1 MLRKIKAFLLVLAA
15 LLTVI
20 PYGFADSR
28 QKDKEEQ
35 INIDMR
41 ILNTVTGGVV
51 LDTLTVDLLT
61 PDSILIY
68 SRPLSF
74 LTKNNGMPMNY
85 APMRIKAPG
94 ENFIIRLSHPDYETS
109 YYPVKVDK
117 KREGLYNLK
126 IRKLTR
132 REKEHMLDE
141 VTVTASVVQFV
152 HKGDTLQYNADAFE
166 LAEGSML
173 QALIARLPG
182 AELKENGQ
190 IYVNGRFVNKLL
202 LDGKDF
208 FQNDKLV
215 LLQNLPAYTVKH
227 IQVYEQRLPEQLA
240 RNGSSDPNLVM
251 DVKLKKDFNAGWL
264 ANAEAGGGT
273 HSRYRLR
280 GFGLLYTTKSRF
292 AAYALANNLNE
303 TGSPDMS
310 GGWKKKSEQRN
321 QVITKGGGFDY
332 YIEPKEQLSVNGNVT
347 AQYQTV
353 FSNSLTNT
361 QNYIPQGDNYTR
373 RWNDSHLSDL
383 RIHSGHELNFNIKDT
398 YHTLNADFDYGNDRS
413 RSGITE
419 GTFGSIPGDWPSM
432 RPDLQSGMPD
442 TLNILNRYLS
452 LFNSDS
458 KRAEGGA
465 KYSLYYHSRS
475 GWATPVSLWGNLSH
489 RWQDASQHYL
499 LQYAGAEPSDTRR
512 TNPQNAHGYKYGAD
526 LRPGYFYKDLWW
538 TRGHYRVEN
547 SYDYSSTM
555 FYDLSDNPD
564 EASYP
569 FDARQYLIRMQRTL
583 DTHNSYVYGL
593 HTLDQSFSWNFV
605 YDKRE
610 VTPRGARVKEF
621 QIVAEPM
628 IRYVRRKMDFMGY
641 DPQTVRSK
649 ILMPGAKFYIL
660 SDNQYRNRIKFE
672 YSLTG
677 REPLMTDMLD
687 MQFNSDPLN
696 PTVGN
701 PGLKYEL
708 RHKFELTF
716 QTNRKFWNKL
726 YLTAKAAYFLR
737 QRTVVYGSSYDVATG
752 IRTTRPEN
760 VNGNRH
766 GEFQVYFM
774 LAPERTQRFFIYH
787 MSAFHP
793 SRYVSLI
800 SNNGVDG
807 MRRSVSHS
815 DYWFEW
821 LRLQYQT
828 KQFTLFGEVTYKN
841 EHVTSRTGD
850 FLPYTIQSIEGAV
863 SGLVRLP
870 LGLELSTEFRLTKR
884 YGYSESS
891 LNDLQPIWNAK
902 ITKSFLKGS
911 LLASLEG
918 YDMLD
923 KSKRIGYDITASH
936 RRETYYNFIPSYF
949 MVTVQYHFAKKP
961 RN

>member
-1 MLRKIKAFLLVLAA
+1 MLRKIKAFLLVLAG

-413 RSGITE
+413 HSGITE
-419 GTFGSIPGDWPSM
+419 GTFGSIPGDWSSM

-499 LQYAGAEPSDTRR
+499 LQYAGGEPSDTRR

-538 TRGHYRVEN
+538 TEGHYRVEN

-677 REPLMTDMLD
+677 REPLMTDLLD